1 MLFRI
6 GRRYWVLFPI
16 LVSTATQCSE
26 SPRGGIPTQIVSVE
40 IRLVSQ
46 PAPEPPSTTGEQFV
60 YQDCL
65 QGIGLQNTVIPSW
78 RNGEVVALA
87 EKATNTF
94 AYTFRDVPI
103 DFVHTVLVRDVNEC
117 RRDSKGDGSV
127 ITGVTANGVAL
138 ERRMPG
144 TRFLAFVVGLD
155 GTVSSSPQ

>member
-6 GRRYWVLFPI
+6 VRRYWVLFPI
-16 LVSTATQCSE
+16 LASTATQCSE
-26 SPRGGIPTQIVSVE
+26 SPRGVLPTQIVSVE

-46 PAPEPPSTTGEQFV
+46 PAPEPSSAIGDQFV

-65 QGIGLQNTVIPSW
+65 KGIGFQNSVIPSW
-78 RNGEVVALA
+78 RSGEVVALS
-87 EKATNTF
+87 EKATNVF

-103 DFVHTVLVRDVNEC
+103 DFLLTLSVRDINQC
-117 RRDSKGDGSV
+117 RRDSKGDGTV

-144 TRFLAFVVGLD
+144 TRFLAFVVSLD

>member
-6 GRRYWVLFPI
+6 VRRYWVLFPI

-26 SPRGGIPTQIVSVE
+26 SP
-40 IRLVSQ
+40 
-46 PAPEPPSTTGEQFV
+46 TTGEQFV